1 MTPELASLVNNLAI
15 IAPAFA
21 IFWKGIDKLFAYF
34 SDKKKNETKELI
46 KEMLSEQ
53 IRPIQDSVDDIK
65 KLREEDSRFQHQQF
79 QQILLKLQN
88 NS

>member
-1 MTPELASLVNNLAI
+1 MTPELASLVNNIAI

-53 IRPIQDSVDDIK
+53 IRPLQDSVDEIK
-65 KLREEDSRFQHQQF
+65 KAREEDNKFQHQQF
-79 QQILLKLQN
+79 QNILLALQDN
-88 NS
+88 